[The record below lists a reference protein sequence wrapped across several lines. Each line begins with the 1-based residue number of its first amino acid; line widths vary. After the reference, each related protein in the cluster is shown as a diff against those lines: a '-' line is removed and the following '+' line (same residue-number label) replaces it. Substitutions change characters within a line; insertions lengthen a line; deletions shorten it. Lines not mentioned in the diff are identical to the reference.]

1 MTSSDVDIQPTLILY
16 DDATA
21 RRFEPFAFSRPLG
34 EMRAGAPLIRER
46 WEQVLG
52 VRASGFLSRP
62 ELVAFAEF
70 DAPPPARGDA
80 HHSLPAGAVIVNTRA
95 LPALAG
101 AIDVR
106 RDSAVR
112 AWSIAGR
119 VAAVRLT
126 APLSLSQLDRGEWWP
141 PSQQSRDGA
150 ANHDTDP
157 DASHVS
163 LDGLWLDEVWD
174 LVRHLNAL
182 LLADI
187 PSMADA
193 LRCRALLQ
201 DTGSNIAVTGPHPVW
216 LEDGAHVEPMTVFD
230 TTLGPVLL
238 REGATVQAFTRV
250 TGPCFVGKHSTLSAD
265 RISGSSIG
273 DVCRVHGELS
283 ASILTGHSNKGH
295 DGFVG
300 HSVFGRWVN
309 LGASTVT
316 SNLKNTYGTVALW
329 TPDGI
334 RDSGLQFL
342 GTFFGDHAKTGIGL
356 RLTTGCVLGAGA
368 NVMDAMPPKH
378 VAPFSWGTGA
388 PYANF
393 AFDKFVETA
402 TRMMARRGVTF
413 DATQERMWRGLHEQ
427 ATQVDVRAAES
438 ARKDRS
444 DASRHGSR

>member
-1 MTSSDVDIQPTLILY
+1 MTPDTPVERPTVVVY

-46 WEQVLG
+46 WEHVVG
-52 VRASGFLSRP
+52 ARASGFVARR
-62 ELVAFAEF
+62 ELTDFAEF
-70 DAPPPARGDA
+70 DAPPFARGDA
-80 HHSLPAGAVIVNTRA
+80 NGALPEGTIVVNSRA
-95 LPALAG
+95 LPALAQ
-101 AIDVR
+101 ATEM
-106 RDSAVR
+106 SR
-112 AWSIAGR
+112 AGSTSVWTVQGR

-126 APLSLSQLDRGEWWP
+126 EPMPVSGLDDGAWWP
-141 PSQQSRDGA
+141 ATVTS
-150 ANHDTDP
+150 
-157 DASHVS
+157 SHAELEGV
-163 LDGLWLDEVWD
+163 WLDEVWD

-187 PSMADA
+187 PTLAA
-193 LRCRALLQ
+193 KLECRPL
-201 DTGSNIAVTGPHPVW
+201 DVGTVPNTVVTGPHPVW
-216 LEDGAHVEPMTVFD
+216 LENGAHVEPMTVFD

-238 REGATVQAFTRV
+238 RQGASVHAFTRV
-250 TGPCFVGKHSTLSAD
+250 AGPCFVGRHSTVTAD

-329 TPDGI
+329 TPDGV

-342 GTFFGDHAKTGIGL
+342 GTLFGDHAKTGIGL

-368 NVMDAMPPKH
+368 NVMDAMPPKM
-378 VAPFSWGTGA
+378 VEPFSWGTGA
-388 PYANF
+388 PYARF

-402 TRMMARRGVTF
+402 SRMMARRSVTF
-413 DATQERMWRGLHEQ
+413 DAAQESMWRALYERAMHARPSHE
-427 ATQVDVRAAES
+427 RAEHAGV
-438 ARKDRS
+438 A